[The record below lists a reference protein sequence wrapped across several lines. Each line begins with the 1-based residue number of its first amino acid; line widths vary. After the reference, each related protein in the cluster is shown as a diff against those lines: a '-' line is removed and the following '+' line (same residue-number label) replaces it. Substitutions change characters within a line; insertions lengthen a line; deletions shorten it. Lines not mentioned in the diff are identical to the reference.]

1 LTTEFKRLQEKQK
14 GLENMVNEKISND
27 IQNTQQILNTLTRW
41 SLKTDRDY
49 GNSFPDTNK
58 EEESQQSRMNIVNI
72 VAQNTSPTNYKTR
85 TDWYT
90 SLLMYNSY

>member
-1 LTTEFKRLQEKQK
+1 
-14 GLENMVNEKISND
+14 MVNEKISND

-58 EEESQQSRMNIVNI
+58 EEECQQSRMNIVNI
-72 VAQNTSPTNYKTR
+72 VAQNKSPTNHKTR
-85 TDWYT
+85 TADWHT